1 MVPVHPQRGLEE
13 AFPQKSHCLSL
24 EVGLPSQEVDRHI
37 SSGHFP
43 GEKTTVINLIHKLM
57 CTLRSPQWLIKIIN
71 DYGDLKDGQSIV
83 LIHRPMLLFYRW
95 KGRSFSI
102 STTWWCHYT
111 TYKKKKLLKTT
122 RQICCENIWIFWM
135 DIMDQQHR
143 ISVLNFSSKS
153 QLKQVFLSHNPT
165 EAPVLLPEAVVTP
178 TWCMWYPV
186 RWIRVRS
193 AASFC
198 VPVSPS
204 PHFWL
209 VSIVSDYQQ

>member
-24 EVGLPSQEVDRHI
+24 EVGLPSQEVDHHI

-43 GEKTTVINLIHKLM
+43 GEKTSLISPIHKLV
-57 CTLRSPQWLIKIIN
+57 CTLRSAQGLSKNIN
-71 DYGDLKDGQSIV
+71 DYGDLKEGESIV
-83 LIHRPMLLFYRW
+83 LIHKHMLLFLQMERKEFFHFHHMMVPLYYIQ
-95 KGRSFSI
+95 KM
-102 STTWWCHYT
+102 
-111 TYKKKKLLKTT
+111 LQTT
-122 RQICCENIWIFWM
+122 RQIFWM
-135 DIMDQQHR
+135 DILDMDVKDQRHR
-143 ISVLNFSSKS
+143 ISVSDFSSKS

-165 EAPVLLPEAVVTP
+165 VEPVLLLEAVVTP